1 MHFPNLK
8 AIVFDLDNTLL
19 DHSAAEREA
28 ISKFLPAYYDEP
40 SIGTIFKEAPERFLA
55 AYRHWNEHLWLDLAM
70 ERITADE
77 LKWQRFALTL
87 RDLVPEFTEHDSE
100 RLGSDMGRTYLELY
114 ADGWRLLPDAAETV
128 RALSA
133 RFSLGLITNG
143 FSEQQRGKLAR
154 FGWES
159 LFDAAILSGELGV
172 MKPHKAI
179 FDHALAELG
188 VSADEAVYIGDHYET
203 DVVGALG
210 AGWRAIWFNPDRKAR
225 VENRADKTIFALSE
239 LLQISA

>member
-55 AYRHWNEHLWLDLAM
+55 AYRHWNERLWLDLAM

-87 RDLVPEFTEHDSE
+87 RDLVPEFTEHDAE
-100 RLGSDMGRTYLELY
+100 RLGRDMGRTYLELY

-128 RALSA
+128 RALGE

-159 LFDAAILSGELGV
+159 RFDAAILSGELGV

-188 VSADEAVYIGDHYET
+188 VSAHEAVYIGDHYET

-210 AGWRAIWFNPDRKAR
+210 AGWRAIWFNPAR
-225 VENRADKTIFALSE
+225 TPRTENRADRTIFALSE